1 MLRVVAEDGRVSTRS
16 RPKAAG
22 KHPHSASD
30 KRAFQHAAARRRL
43 ADAPKPGDIAMWF
56 QHAAARRRLDA
67 RKGSFESF
75 LYVSTRS
82 RPKAAGS
89 ALVWCSTCPPV
100 STRSRPKAAGPV
112 LAFLCLLAGFQ
123 HAAARR
129 RLGFFR
135 AHRYTP
141 DSFNTQ
147 PPEGGWKMLSV
158 FNIMDM
164 VSTRSR
170 PKAAGSDKLELYCAA
185 RVSTRSRPKAAG
197 SCGYQPAD
205 ATARFNTQPPE
216 GGWHLINDR
225 AFRQ

>member
-1 MLRVVAEDGRVSTRS
+1 
-16 RPKAAG
+16 
-22 KHPHSASD
+22 
-30 KRAFQHAAARRRL
+30 
-43 ADAPKPGDIAMWF
+43 
-56 QHAAARRRLDA
+56 
-67 RKGSFESF
+67 
-75 LYVSTRS
+75 
-82 RPKAAGS
+82 
-89 ALVWCSTCPPV
+89 
-100 STRSRPKAAGPV
+100 
-112 LAFLCLLAGFQ
+112 
-123 HAAARR
+123 
-129 RLGFFR
+129 
-135 AHRYTP
+135 
-141 DSFNTQ
+141 
-147 PPEGGWKMLSV
+147 MLSV